1 MTVHHR
7 QDYDTAKLA
16 QEFTQEFKGIRVPF
30 DSIPVIDLTA
40 FRNGSDK
47 ISVADQIG
55 RAARDVGF
63 LYVSGHG
70 VDQSLIDEALEQTKT
85 FFDLPIGE
93 KNLYPIADSYPHQRG
108 YVPVFGEELGMDE
121 TVDLKESFDL
131 GLDLPP
137 DDPDVVAGK
146 PLHAPNVWPSDM
158 PVFKSVITGYHDAM
172 VTLSR
177 TIGSAMA
184 LSLNLNENYFTDMM
198 RKPVAN
204 MRLLH
209 YPPYSPVEGRKVIGA
224 GAHSDYGFITILLQ
238 DDVGGLQIQNTRGD
252 WIEAPPISGTFV
264 INIGEMLAT
273 WTNDLFVATQHR
285 VMNTSNR
292 DRYSIPLF
300 FDMDYDIEVACL
312 DTCLQPGEAPKYPSV
327 TAGEYI
333 LKRLDETFPFRR
345 S

>member
-1 MTVHHR
+1 MSVHHT
-7 QDYDTAKLA
+7 QDREVAGIA
-16 QEFTQEFKGIRVPF
+16 QEFKGIRVPF
-30 DSIPVIDLTA
+30 DSIPVIDLSPYRDGTGKEA
-40 FRNGSDK
+40 
-47 ISVADQIG
+47 VAAEIG

-70 VDQSLIDEALEQTKT
+70 IEQSVIDAALAQSKA
-85 FFDLPIGE
+85 FFDLPVE
-93 KNLYPIADSYPHQRG
+93 TKNRYPIADSYPHQRG

-121 TVDLKESFDL
+121 TVDFKESFDL
-131 GLDLPP
+131 GLDLPA

-146 PLHAPNVWPSDM
+146 PMHSPNVWPAEV
-158 PVFKSVITGYHDAM
+158 PAFKNAITGYHDAM
-172 VTLSR
+172 LGLSR
-177 TIGSAMA
+177 VLGEAIAD
-184 LSLNLNENYFTDMM
+184 SLDLETCFFTNMM
-198 RKPVAN
+198 KKPVAN

-209 YPPYSPVEGRKVIGA
+209 YPPYRPIEGRKVIGA

-238 DDVGGLQIQNTRGD
+238 DDVGGLQVQNTRGD
-252 WIEAPPISGTFV
+252 WIEAPPIPGTFV

-285 VMNTSNR
+285 VMNVSDR

-300 FDMDYDIEVACL
+300 FDMDFDIEVACL
-312 DTCLQPGEAPKYPSV
+312 DTCLKEGETPRYPSV

-345 S
+345 N